1 MQCAWFR
8 EVQSERWASVWI
20 TSARSGCHWQ
30 TESNILMETCWVM
43 IDWVVE
49 IEQESR
55 RSAERWSISPIN
67 IYCTPSQQPTLA
79 VSVCVTGTV
88 VEIPLTLCMDR
99 LLEPLRSDFN
109 HILWL
114 FTVTRMR
121 YCYLQEILS
130 HLCLLFLDTNFLY
143 KEETLQHIISSQE

>member
-1 MQCAWFR
+1 MGFCLDNLCTLRVSLADRKQHSDGDMLSYDRLSGRNRAGVTQECR
-8 EVQSERWASVWI
+8 EMIHI
-20 TSARSGCHWQ
+20 TNQYLLHSFSA
-30 TESNILMETCWVM
+30 I
-43 IDWVVE
+43 
-49 IEQESR
+49 
-55 RSAERWSISPIN
+55 
-67 IYCTPSQQPTLA
+67 TLA

-114 FTVTRMR
+114 FSVTRMR